1 MDKKVSGIGRF
12 LAPSLNKIEEELSA
26 IHTKVNGVNAR
37 MEETLNRLE
46 KLEED
51 YKRLAARI
59 DKNDNGMTIEAK
71 VLFDSI
77 NEMERQNRDEVDVLK
92 RTMDVTQR
100 RLSTLES
107 KMKEL
112 GK

>member
-1 MDKKVSGIGRF
+1 MDKKVSGFGRF
-12 LAPSLNKIEEELSA
+12 LAPSLDKIEEELSA
-26 IHTKVNGVNAR
+26 IHAGISTVNAR
-37 MEETLNRLE
+37 MDETCNRLA

-51 YKRLAARI
+51 NKRLAARI
-59 DKNDNGMTIEAK
+59 DKNDNGVTTEAK
-71 VLFDSI
+71 VLFDSV
-77 NEMERQNRDEVDVLK
+77 NEMERQNRDDVDVLK

-100 RLSTLES
+100 RLSTLEA

>member
-1 MDKKVSGIGRF
+1 MDKKVPGIGRF
-12 LAPSLNKIEEELSA
+12 LAPSLNKIEEDLSA
-26 IHTKVNGVNAR
+26 IHTEINGVNAR

-46 KLEED
+46 KLEEN
-51 YKRLAARI
+51 YRLLAARI
-59 DKNDNGMTIEAK
+59 DKNDDGMTTEAK

-77 NEMERQNRDEVDVLK
+77 NEKEGQNRNEVDVLK

>member
-1 MDKKVSGIGRF
+1 MDKKVSGFGRF
-12 LAPSLNKIEEELSA
+12 LAPSLDKIEEELGA

-51 YKRLAARI
+51 HRRLAARI
-59 DKNDNGMTIEAK
+59 DKNDNGMTTEAK

-77 NEMERQNRDEVDVLK
+77 NEMEGQNREEVDVLK
-92 RTMDVTQR
+92 RTMDVAQR
-100 RLSTLES
+100 RLVTLEA

>member
-12 LAPSLNKIEEELSA
+12 LAPSLNKIEEELGS
-26 IHTKVNGVNAR
+26 IHTEVNEVNAR
-37 MEETLNRLE
+37 IEETLNRME
-46 KLEED
+46 KLEEG
-51 YKRLAARI
+51 YRHLAARI
-59 DKNDNGMTIEAK
+59 DKNDNGMTTEAK

-77 NEMERQNRDEVDVLK
+77 NEMERQNRDQVDVLK

-100 RLSTLES
+100 RLSALEA

>member
-1 MDKKVSGIGRF
+1 MSGIERF

-26 IHTKVNGVNAR
+26 IHAEVNTVNAK
-37 MEETLNRLE
+37 MDETCNRLA

-51 YKRLAARI
+51 QQRLALRI
-59 DKNDNGMTIEAK
+59 DKNNNGMTTEAK

-77 NEMERQNRDEVDVLK
+77 NEMERQSRDDVDVLK
-92 RTMDVTQR
+92 RGMDVTQR
-100 RLSTLES
+100 RLSTLEA

>member
-1 MDKKVSGIGRF
+1 
-12 LAPSLNKIEEELSA
+12 
-26 IHTKVNGVNAR
+26 
-37 MEETLNRLE
+37 
-46 KLEED
+46 
-51 YKRLAARI
+51 
-59 DKNDNGMTIEAK
+59 MTTEAK

-92 RTMDVTQR
+92 RTMDVSQR
-100 RLSTLES
+100 RLNTLEA